1 FFLGTNFCT
10 NQTRPAFTH
19 HHGSPILNLT
29 FCTKPHHAK
38 STIQLHTGLPEP
50 NQSAR
55 CGHRSIDPC
64 LMIHILYF
72 STQSGSW
79 NYPGS
84 IPQKQRSDALR
95 SFVVTVRVFAFCSY
109 A

>member
-10 NQTRPAFTH
+10 NQTIPAFTH

-38 STIQLHTGLPEP
+38 STIQLHTGLYEP

-64 LMIHILYF
+64 IMRCI
-72 STQSGSW
+72 
-79 NYPGS
+79 
-84 IPQKQRSDALR
+84 
-95 SFVVTVRVFAFCSY
+95 FCTIQLSQTLGIIQDQY
-109 A
+109 HKSNVQMHLDPLLSL